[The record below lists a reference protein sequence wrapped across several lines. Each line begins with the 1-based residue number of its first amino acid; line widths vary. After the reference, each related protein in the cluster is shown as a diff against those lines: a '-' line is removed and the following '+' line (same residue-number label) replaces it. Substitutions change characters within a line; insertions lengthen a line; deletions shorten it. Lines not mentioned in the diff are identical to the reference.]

1 MAEYDKVIF
10 IKHAVETLGY
20 FSEQMAETFRK
31 EGFAI
36 CFVDYEDLY
45 ESLEWVQRFIE
56 PGRTL
61 LVTFNYIGL
70 SGEELFEDEG
80 GKTIWETHGLL
91 IFNILVD
98 HPMYFHSKL
107 VKEHANMH
115 LFCVD
120 REHVAYLRRFYPA
133 FRADFLPLAGNL
145 LLEVWQRDK
154 NAQRDE
160 NVRQDE
166 NVQWQGAEMIP
177 YENRQYDLIFT
188 ANYVPLAAFRERM
201 RAQGEEYRIFYERI
215 AEDLLEHPACSVD
228 AVIEQHIT
236 EELGRLSP
244 EELRG
249 AMAGCAFLDMY
260 ARSYLRGEI
269 VRGLAEHGVKVH
281 LFGADWDKLPCA
293 KPENLICN
301 GKMISSAACARVTGD
316 AKMALNVLPWF
327 RDGAHDRIF
336 TAMLQKTLVVTDSN
350 GYLEETFEPGRE
362 MLSYQPKETGQLAE
376 LIQEYLADQ
385 KAAQEIA
392 ERGYEKA
399 VARHTWENRAK
410 TLLQLIDR

>member
-1 MAEYDKVIF
+1 MAEYDKVVF

-20 FSEQMAETFRK
+20 FSEQMAETFRR

-45 ESLEWVQRFIE
+45 ESLEQVQRFIE

-70 SGEELFEDEG
+70 SGEELFEGEG
-80 GKTIWETHGLL
+80 GKTIWESHGLL

-107 VKEHANMH
+107 VKEHANMQ

-133 FRADFLPLAGNL
+133 RRADFLPLAGNL
-145 LLEVWQRDK
+145 L
-154 NAQRDE
+154 
-160 NVRQDE
+160 
-166 NVQWQGAEMIP
+166 QGAEVIP
-177 YENRQYDLIFT
+177 YEKRQYDLIFT

-215 AEDLLEHPACSVD
+215 AEDLLENPTCSVD
-228 AVIEQHIT
+228 AVIERHIT
-236 EELGRLSP
+236 EELGRVSP

-316 AKMALNVLPWF
+316 ARMALNVLPWF

-350 GYLEETFEPGRE
+350 GYLEETFEAGRD
-362 MLSYQPKETGQLAE
+362 MLCYQPKEPGQLAE
-376 LIQEYLADQ
+376 LIQEYLADP
-385 KAAQEIA
+385 KAAEEIA

-399 VARHTWENRAK
+399 VAHHTWENRAQ